1 MKFMLKVDSAI
12 VDSEIALKVLELIS
26 GAEFM
31 DKHWKDKEY
40 RFVEP
45 SERQICMTPV
55 NMAHYAEAQLNI
67 GKED

>member
-1 MKFMLKVDSAI
+1 MKFLLKVDSAI
-12 VDSEIALKVLELIS
+12 VDSEIALKVLELIN

-31 DKHWKDKEY
+31 EKHWKDKEY

>member
-12 VDSEIALKVLELIS
+12 VDPEVALKVLELIN
-26 GAEFM
+26 GAEYM

-45 SERQICMTPV
+45 SDRQVCMTPV